1 MANFKY
7 ATDNR
12 FILNIDDNL
21 LYDKKDSLTSNK
33 IIQFQN
39 NAKRVLG
46 IKLEIRKKCKFL
58 IINIVICTGQCND
71 KIKKKGATPSSAP
84 LDTV

>member
-33 IIQFQN
+33 VIQFQN
-39 NAKRVLG
+39 NAKRVIR
-46 IKLEIRKKCKFL
+46 IKFEIRKKMQ
-58 IINIVICTGQCND
+58 VPND
-71 KIKKKGATPSSAP
+71 QHCH
-84 LDTV
+84 LYWRMQ

>member
-7 ATDNR
+7 AADNR
-12 FILNIDDNL
+12 FILNIADNL
-21 LYDKKDSLTSNK
+21 LYDKKDSFTSNK

-39 NAKRVLG
+39 NAKRVIR

>member
-1 MANFKY
+1 MSNFKY

-12 FILNIDDNL
+12 FILNIDENL

-33 IIQFQN
+33 VIQFQN

-46 IKLEIRKKCKFL
+46 IKPGIRKRITSL
-58 IINIVICTGQCND
+58 
-71 KIKKKGATPSSAP
+71 
-84 LDTV
+84 

>member
-12 FILNIDDNL
+12 FILNIDENL

-33 IIQFQN
+33 VIQFQN
-39 NAKRVLG
+39 NAKRVIR
-46 IKLEIRKKCKFL
+46 IKFEIRKKMQVPNHQHCYL
-58 IINIVICTGQCND
+58 YWTMQ
-71 KIKKKGATPSSAP
+71 
-84 LDTV
+84 

>member
-7 ATDNR
+7 AADNR
-12 FILNIDDNL
+12 FILNIDENL

-33 IIQFQN
+33 VIQFQN

-46 IKLEIRKKCKFL
+46 IKLGIRKRITSL
-58 IINIVICTGQCND
+58 
-71 KIKKKGATPSSAP
+71 
-84 LDTV
+84 

>member
-21 LYDKKDSLTSNK
+21 LYDKKDSFTSNK

-39 NAKRVLG
+39 NAKRVIR